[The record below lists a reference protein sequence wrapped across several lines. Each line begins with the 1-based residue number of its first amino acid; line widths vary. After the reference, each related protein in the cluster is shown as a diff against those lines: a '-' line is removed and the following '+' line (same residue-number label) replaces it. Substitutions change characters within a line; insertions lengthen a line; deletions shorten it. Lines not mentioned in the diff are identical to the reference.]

1 MTATPTPT
9 PPPRAHRVTVT
20 PKPDGV
26 ELGIRGYTRD
36 LLTDV
41 VTLLAEQPELMD
53 DLDRAI
59 TATPADPYQPER
71 HLPTEH
77 LVEAILA
84 ALPASATGIR
94 LHGPAAEQLAN
105 SLSAATTGQGRPK
118 AVKAA

>member
-1 MTATPTPT
+1 MTPTPT
-9 PPPRAHRVTVT
+9 SRAHRVTVT

-36 LLTDV
+36 LLVDV
-41 VTLLAEQPELMD
+41 IALLAESRELMD
-53 DLDRAI
+53 GLDRAI
-59 TATPADPYQPER
+59 TATPPDAYQPER

-84 ALPASATGIR
+84 ALPESATAIR
-94 LHGPAAEQLAN
+94 LHGPAVEQLAN
-105 SLSAATTGQGRPK
+105 SLATVTTDQTRPK